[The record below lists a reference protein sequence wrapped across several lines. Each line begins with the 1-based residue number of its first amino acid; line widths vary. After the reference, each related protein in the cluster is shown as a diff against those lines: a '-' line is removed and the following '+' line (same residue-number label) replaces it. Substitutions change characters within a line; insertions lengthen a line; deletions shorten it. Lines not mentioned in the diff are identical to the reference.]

1 LRIVGIAVAS
11 LQTERNDLALSTVG
25 QVVFTRE
32 ENIMAKTV
40 IGLFDDISQA
50 RDVVQELVNRG
61 IERNNISL
69 IANNVENVPVTYD
82 ESDAVPNVGIG
93 AVLGGIG
100 GLLVGL
106 SAFAIPGIGPVI
118 GAGWLASTVGG
129 GLIGGTAGGLIGA
142 LIDESVPDYR
152 AGYYVEGVRRGGT
165 LVAVKAADHEVNLV
179 ENIMLVHRAVEI
191 DERGAFYRERGYK
204 GYDPDALPYTRDEL
218 VREREIYH
226 TMERGRTAKS

>member
-1 LRIVGIAVAS
+1 LPLYELNVMISRCDSRADRI
-11 LQTERNDLALSTVG
+11 
-25 QVVFTRE
+25 TRK

-50 RDVVQELVNRG
+50 RDVVQELVNGG
-61 IERNNISL
+61 IEPNNISL
-69 IANNVENVPVTYD
+69 IVNNAENVPVTYD
-82 ESDAVPNVGIG
+82 ESAAVPNVGIG
-93 AVLGGIG
+93 TVLGGIG

-118 GAGWLASTVGG
+118 GAGWLASTLGG

-142 LIDESVPDYR
+142 LIDESVPNYR

-165 LVAVKAADHEVNLV
+165 LVAVKVPDHLVNLV
-179 ENIMLVHRAVEI
+179 ENIMRVHRAVDI
-191 DERGAFYRERGYK
+191 DERGAFYRESGYK
-204 GYDPDALPYTRDEL
+204 GYDPNALPYTRDEL